1 MRKWLVWEG
10 DLNNNKKQTNPW
22 TTWNELM
29 ENKRKHKRE
38 DRLNLTLHPAL
49 PHYSPICNF
58 YFPGSP
64 LCFSSRCLPPSVPSL
79 LSNGASLISPPVW
92 DIRTDYVPP
101 SFSSLAQPT
110 RRSTGSASCFE
121 LGGGDWT
128 KTHLKRTTGT
138 FWVHKPFPLWV
149 CLHACSWL

>member
-1 MRKWLVWEG
+1 
-10 DLNNNKKQTNPW
+10 
-22 TTWNELM
+22 M

-92 DIRTDYVPP
+92 DVRTDYVPP

-121 LGGGDWT
+121 LGGG
-128 KTHLKRTTGT
+128 GT
-138 FWVHKPFPLWV
+138 EQKHI
-149 CLHACSWL
+149 

>member
-1 MRKWLVWEG
+1 
-10 DLNNNKKQTNPW
+10 
-22 TTWNELM
+22 M

-64 LCFSSRCLPPSVPSL
+64 LSFSSRCLPPSVPSL

-92 DIRTDYVPP
+92 DVRTDYVPP

-110 RRSTGSASCFE
+110 RRSTGSASCFK
-121 LGGGDWT
+121 LGGG
-128 KTHLKRTTGT
+128 GT
-138 FWVHKPFPLWV
+138 EQKHI
-149 CLHACSWL
+149 